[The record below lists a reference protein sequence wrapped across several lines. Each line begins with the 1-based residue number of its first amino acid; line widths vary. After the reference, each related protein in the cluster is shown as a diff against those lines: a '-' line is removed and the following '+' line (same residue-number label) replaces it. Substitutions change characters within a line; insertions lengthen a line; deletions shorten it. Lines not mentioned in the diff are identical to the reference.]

1 MDFDSK
7 RDFKEKNLTIVVKD
21 TKGVY
26 DTEGNLM
33 HENKATFFIK
43 GFINYPESTKKM
55 VKGAG
60 VLCKPNQKI
69 TP

>member
-1 MDFDSK
+1 MDFQSK
-7 RDFKEKNLTIVVKD
+7 KDFKEKNITIIVKNVKD
-21 TKGVY
+21 VY

-33 HENKATFFIK
+33 HDNKAVFFIK

-60 VLCKPNQKI
+60 VFCKPKI
-69 TP
+69 